1 MNNHI
6 HTPTPPADNAGSQP
20 NDADNAAPHPHAVD
34 NPASQPNDI
43 LDPQGAMTIPPPV
56 PQREPGF
63 FRRLFMT
70 RTKRQS
76 LAVQNGYLE
85 MVDLI
90 RAIRSHLDRQETVQT
105 RVLTMLEKVP
115 DTMERQHEVMSLFKQ
130 QLENSME
137 NDRSLTDS
145 MGRLSGTLDTMN
157 DSQKASSRTITDLI
171 GRSRETEQLL
181 REVMRRAE
189 RRMTFLIAFF
199 ILLVIG
205 VGFYLVHWQNRPT
218 ASTLQP
224 DPSVATLTLEQ
235 AEEAPVIANEEPE
248 VTAEPEVAIEP
259 ASETEPEMATVPVA
273 GTESAVETKPETA
286 TEPDAPAEPA
296 VTTEPAAT
304 DPLPENLPPV
314 ENAPGATRAA
324 AKDTAD
330 DSAPSAK
337 PQATKKKARAHSRS
351 KTTSKSK
358 PAAAQKTSPAAE
370 PATEATPDFVLSP
383 DLPLTP
389 EAADLTLAPLQEILD
404 EAADQ
409 PPVELPVSLP

>member
-1 MNNHI
+1 MSENI
-6 HTPTPPADNAGSQP
+6 DTPTPPADNAGSQP
-20 NDADNAAPHPHAVD
+20 ND
-34 NPASQPNDI
+34 I
-43 LDPQGAMTIPPPV
+43 LEPQGAMTVPPPV
-56 PQREPGF
+56 PRREPGF
-63 FRRLFMT
+63 FRRLFMS
-70 RTKRQS
+70 RRKRQS

-137 NDRSLTDS
+137 NDRRLTDS

-189 RRMTFLIAFF
+189 RRMTFLIVFF

-205 VGFYLVHWQNRPT
+205 VGFYLIYWQNRPT
-218 ASTLQP
+218 AATLQP
-224 DPSVATLTLEQ
+224 DPSVATVTLDQ
-235 AEEAPVIANEEPE
+235 AEESPASVSEEP
-248 VTAEPEVAIEP
+248 A
-259 ASETEPEMATVPVA
+259 
-273 GTESAVETKPETA
+273 TA
-286 TEPDAPAEPA
+286 TEPDVVTELEPALVPDAATEPDVEAEPDAVTEPDLAAKPEVAAEPDPALATDTATEPTAAPEPAE
-296 VTTEPAAT
+296 T

-314 ENAPGATRAA
+314 ENAPAATRAE
-324 AKDTAD
+324 AKDTSD
-330 DSAPSAK
+330 DSAPPAE
-337 PQATKKKARAHSRS
+337 PQATKKKKRAPSRS
-351 KTTSKSK
+351 KATSKSK
-358 PAAAQKTSPAAE
+358 PAAAKTPPPPAE
-370 PATEATPDFVLSP
+370 PMTEATPDFVLSP

-389 EAADLTLAPLQEILD
+389 EAADLTLAPLQEALD

-409 PPVELPVSLP
+409 PAVVTPVSLP